1 MGNKTIV
8 AVKGRLGEPQA
19 LVLVCVNLEINMSS
33 TNALRKAK
41 QDLDWI
47 RENGYEK
54 FALDGAAY

>member
-1 MGNKTIV
+1 M
-8 AVKGRLGEPQA
+8 KGRLGEPQA